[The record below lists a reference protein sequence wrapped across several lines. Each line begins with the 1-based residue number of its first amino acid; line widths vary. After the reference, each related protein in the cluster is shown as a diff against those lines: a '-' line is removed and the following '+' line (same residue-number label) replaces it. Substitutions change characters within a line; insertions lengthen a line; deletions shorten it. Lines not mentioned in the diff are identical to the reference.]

1 MRNQIEF
8 ESMLKLEK
16 IILKLT
22 SRLNATEDFQDVIEE
37 ILKYLAKETGV
48 TSICIHVFN
57 PDTQSLPLFTRS
69 SSQCHFNLQ
78 DETYRCPFLMSQI
91 VENIK
96 AGKNYISSDLTE
108 LGNNER
114 NYLKKKGIASI
125 LTLPIKKGRK
135 ISGMINF
142 SNDHEHV
149 WNQKDRQL
157 FKTVTEII
165 ANAWDRDYLFHV
177 RLEAERKQTLV
188 VQMAE
193 RSFQLEFFETLFAG
207 IAHEINQPL
216 HALTFAVDGMLYWKE
231 KSYEIS
237 NEDVTKNL
245 QLISEQA
252 NRIDDIITNMR
263 TILKQTKGTEA
274 IPYDI
279 NKEIINIMCF
289 MKQRMS
295 AHDIEVNLN
304 LEDSL
309 PIIERCP
316 TQLIQV
322 FSTLVTKA
330 INALDKVDRK
340 EKLISISTRYA
351 DGNFILEV
359 MDNGLGIPE
368 ENLNQLFN
376 TTFSTDVSCEGIDL
390 GLVITNN
397 IIVGIGGSISAH
409 NREEGGTCFTVSI
422 PVSIKNNPGII

>member
-1 MRNQIEF
+1 MRDQIEF
-8 ESMLKLEK
+8 ESMLKREK

-22 SRLNATEDFQDVIEE
+22 SRLNATEDFQDGIEE
-37 ILKYLAKETGV
+37 ILKYLAKENGV

-78 DETYRCPFLMSQI
+78 DETYRCPFIMSQI